1 MISVAQARTLE
12 ILELG
17 FCLNTTA
24 TFASGERLVRLDLFT
39 NELGKTQTQDKN
51 IILFGELVMKILFFD
66 GHRNIIVLTEKD
78 YNELKKKYT
87 EESENGE

>member
-1 MISVAQARTLE
+1 
-12 ILELG
+12 
-17 FCLNTTA
+17 
-24 TFASGERLVRLDLFT
+24 
-39 NELGKTQTQDKN
+39 
-51 IILFGELVMKILFFD
+51 MKILFFD